1 MKKKRANKKVNT
13 ISELRNRKGLR
24 TKDQISDDLRHASVE
39 NIRKAIG
46 SIIWEGYLIEWML
59 KDILT
64 NVIPKEHIKK
74 LRRLKDRSI
83 EAMTLGNLISVFNEL
98 KINKSLVSKAFK
110 WKDDRNDIVHNIQKI
125 MVEHDANQSTPEGR
139 YIFYD
144 YLLGVLNEAL
154 EIKIRFSALKL
165 WHDQN
170 ILGNLQRPDIENFHG
185 HIEKLFNELLPAAYE
200 EFELAKFGF

>member
-13 ISELRNRKGLR
+13 ISELRNRKRLR

-46 SIIWEGYLIEWML
+46 SIIWEGYLIEWVL

-64 NVIPKEHIKK
+64 NVIPKEYIKK

-139 YIFYD
+139 YVF
-144 YLLGVLNEAL
+144 L
-154 EIKIRFSALKL
+154 
-165 WHDQN
+165 
-170 ILGNLQRPDIENFHG
+170 
-185 HIEKLFNELLPAAYE
+185 
-200 EFELAKFGF
+200 